1 MKTKIWILLLLTF
14 GLLANMSDRKISG
27 TVVDSSDGS
36 PLPGVSVLIKGTKI
50 GTTSDSEGKFNIAV
64 SGESSVLVFS
74 FVGFASKEVKI
85 GKKDSLVVKLQ
96 ADVAMLQEVVVTG
109 YASVRK
115 NNVSGA
121 VTTIQSFGKDYP
133 TFVPNVEQLQG
144 RVAGVQIS
152 SNPGKNKR
160 QSAEHKMYD
169 FVQSDEEYSGLVE
182 NKFFEAKKDALT
194 TFSIDVDRAGYS
206 NVRRMLNANILP
218 PKDAIR
224 IEEMINYFD
233 YDYPQPTAESKD
245 PVTINTEYT
254 DSPWNPG
261 LKLMKIGIQAKKVE
275 TDKLAASNL
284 VFLIDVSG
292 SMQDQNKLPLVKKG
306 FGLLID
312 QLREQDRVSIV
323 VYAGAAGMILPSTSG
338 KEKGKIKDALEK
350 LEAGGSTAG
359 GEGIKLAYKMAEEN
373 FIKDGNNR
381 VILASDGDFNVGVS
395 SEEDLKKL
403 IEQKR
408 EKGVFL
414 SVLGFGMGNYKD
426 NKMEVLA
433 DKGNGNYAYI
443 DNIQEA
449 QKVFVNEFGGTL
461 FTVAKDVKLQLE
473 FNPAFVKAYRLIG
486 YENRMLQ
493 NEDFNDDKKDAGEMG
508 SGHTVTA
515 LYEIVPTG
523 VESQYL
529 KTIDKL
535 KYQKT
540 EEKSS
545 SNLVK
550 SEEVLTVKLRYKLP
564 DGNKSQLMEKAVKNE
579 SIAFNHASE
588 NFIFAASVAEFG
600 LILRDSEYKG
610 QASFEHVIESAKKS
624 KGLDDEGYRSEFIK
638 LVKTAKLL
646 QKSELAEN

>member
-206 NVRRMLNANILP
+206 NVRRILNANILP

-224 IEEMINYFD
+224 IEEMINYFE

-245 PVTINTEYT
+245 PLTINTEYT

-373 FIKDGNNR
+373 FIMDGNNR

-443 DNIQEA
+443 DNFQEA

-540 EEKSS
+540 EEKSPN
-545 SNLVK
+545 NLVK

-579 SIAFNHASE
+579 SVAFERASE
-588 NFIFAASVAEFG
+588 NFKFAASVAEFG

-610 QASFEHVIESAKKS
+610 QASFEHVIESAKKA

>member
-27 TVVDSSDGS
+27 TVIDSSDGS
-36 PLPGVSVLIKGTKI
+36 PLAGVSVLIKGTKI

-96 ADVAMLQEVVVTG
+96 ADVALLQEVVVTG

-115 NNVSGA
+115 NSVSGA

-169 FVQSDEEYSGLVE
+169 FEQSDEEYSGLVE

-206 NVRRMLNANILP
+206 NVRRMLNANVLP

-323 VYAGAAGMILPSTSG
+323 VYAGAAGMILPLTSG

-564 DGNKSQLMEKAVKNE
+564 DGNKSQLMEKAVNNE

-610 QASFEHVIESAKKS
+610 QASFEHVIESAKKA

>member
-261 LKLMKIGIQAKKVE
+261 LKLMKIGVQAKKVE

-540 EEKSS
+540 EEKYP

-579 SIAFNHASE
+579 SIAFNQASE

-610 QASFEHVIESAKKS
+610 QASFEHVIESAKKV